1 LISSSTDL
9 LRVQL
14 IEVARQYLGVRY
26 VRGGRSE
33 HGFDCSGFVS
43 YVYSKLG
50 IALPRSSASQ
60 SQAGQKVDKEATR
73 PVTWFFSTPAGK
85 ISSPMWASIWA
96 TICSFIPQVQE
107 GGDDL
112 QHERTILEDPVLPC
126 GLFLH
131 RGQKITPEAEPSF
144 GSFPGAIQL
153 QQQLLRQSKIEP
165 KRMLHRTI
173 ELGELTGWSVP

>member
-1 LISSSTDL
+1 MAPAIPSVLAAPADTSVSLLDRVTGPIESLISSSTDL

-73 PVTWFFSTPAGK
+73 AGDLVFFYTRGK
-85 ISSPMWASIWA
+85 NIISHVGIYLGNNLFIHSASSGKGVMISSMNEPYWKTRFSRAASFF
-96 TICSFIPQVQE
+96 T
-107 GGDDL
+107 
-112 QHERTILEDPVLPC
+112 ED
-126 GLFLH
+126 
-131 RGQKITPEAEPSF
+131 K
-144 GSFPGAIQL
+144 
-153 QQQLLRQSKIEP
+153 K
-165 KRMLHRTI
+165 
-173 ELGELTGWSVP
+173 